1 MTRHIVIVVALA
13 AAACGVPDKPANSA
27 SADCPPGTQKQ
38 GGDCVAPDEESGPGK
53 GASLEAHGKSET
65 GSGTG
70 SSSGMATSGG
80 GGGGTAAPAGAKTPY
95 DKDAVEIVLRRAA
108 NQVKANC
115 GAATDSDGKRLGPWG
130 ATKVSVTLGR
140 NGHVRDVSIPSPY
153 DDKPAGSC
161 AIKAF
166 ENLIFPPYAAPT
178 DSVVEWDVEL
188 VKPK

>member
-13 AAACGVPDKPANSA
+13 AAACGGPDKPANSA

-178 DSVVEWDVEL
+178 DSVVDWDVEL

>member
-13 AAACGVPDKPANSA
+13 AAACGGPDKPANTA

-70 SSSGMATSGG
+70 SSSAMATPGG
-80 GGGGTAAPAGAKTPY
+80 GGGSVAPAGAKTPY

-178 DSVVEWDVEL
+178 DSVVDWDVEL